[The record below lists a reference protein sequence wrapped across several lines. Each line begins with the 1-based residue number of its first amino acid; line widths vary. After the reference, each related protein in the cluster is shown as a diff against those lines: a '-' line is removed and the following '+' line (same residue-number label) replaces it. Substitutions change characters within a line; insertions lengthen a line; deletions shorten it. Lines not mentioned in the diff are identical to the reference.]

1 MFIFSS
7 PSLSLCNLPNLGFDV
22 VEMEPRQALQFRNRS
37 MSSVFGG
44 KPFPGERLLSPCR
57 TLDSFWE
64 TAFPPRGLD
73 RWLGLPNPVLDLGLD
88 LPNSVLDL
96 GLGLPNPVLDLGLGL
111 PNPVLDLGLGFANP
125 SVILCSSGSLVLLPL
140 LFFLPVFERFSRLLG
155 DNCWLLWEVGKFSN
169 LVAGFRPV
177 RPLRPD
183 PFGEK

>member
-1 MFIFSS
+1 MFVFSS
-7 PSLSLCNLPNLGFDV
+7 PTDSLPLCNLPNLGFDV

-44 KPFPGERLLSPCR
+44 KPFPVERLLSPCR

-73 RWLGLPNPVLDLGLD
+73 RWLGLP
-88 LPNSVLDL
+88 S
-96 GLGLPNPVLDLGLGL
+96 
-111 PNPVLDLGLGFANP
+111 PVLDLGLGFANP
-125 SVILCSSGSLVLLPL
+125 SVILCSSGALVLLPL
-140 LFFLPVFERFSRLLG
+140 FWPVFERFSCLLG

-177 RPLRPD
+177 RPLRP
-183 PFGEK
+183 

>member
-1 MFIFSS
+1 MFVFSS
-7 PSLSLCNLPNLGFDV
+7 PTDSLPLCNLPNLGFDV

-73 RWLGLPNPVLDLGLD
+73 RWLGLP
-88 LPNSVLDL
+88 S
-96 GLGLPNPVLDLGLGL
+96 
-111 PNPVLDLGLGFANP
+111 PVLDLGLGFANP
-125 SVILCSSGSLVLLPL
+125 SVILCSSGALVLLPL
-140 LFFLPVFERFSRLLG
+140 FWPVFERFSCLLG

-177 RPLRPD
+177 RPLRP
-183 PFGEK
+183 

>member
-73 RWLGLPNPVLDLGLD
+73 RWLGLPNPVLDLGL
-88 LPNSVLDL
+88 
-96 GLGLPNPVLDLGLGL
+96 
-111 PNPVLDLGLGFANP
+111 GFANP
-125 SVILCSSGSLVLLPL
+125 SVILCSSGALVLLPL
-140 LFFLPVFERFSRLLG
+140 FWPVFERFSCLLG

-177 RPLRPD
+177 RPLRP
-183 PFGEK
+183 

>member
-1 MFIFSS
+1 MKVFVFSS
-7 PSLSLCNLPNLGFDV
+7 PTDSLPLCNLPNLGFDV

-73 RWLGLPNPVLDLGLD
+73 RWLGLP
-88 LPNSVLDL
+88 S
-96 GLGLPNPVLDLGLGL
+96 
-111 PNPVLDLGLGFANP
+111 PVLDLGLGFANP
-125 SVILCSSGSLVLLPL
+125 SVILCSSGTLVLLPL
-140 LFFLPVFERFSRLLG
+140 FWPVFERFSCLLG

-177 RPLRPD
+177 RPLRP
-183 PFGEK
+183 